1 MMVVAVLAV
10 AVAVATTTKI
20 ATTRLHRVRN
30 RGEGGVDA
38 TGGGTNANSY
48 PPSWN

>member
-1 MMVVAVLAV
+1 MMVVAVL

-30 RGEGGVDA
+30 RDEGGVDA
-38 TGGGTNANSY
+38 AGGGTNANSY